1 MPHAESNY
9 YNNWMNSSSTGL
21 WNNNYWKN
29 KYLELYHHY
38 VFLQHQIQKLNDQ
51 VNEYSQLHN
60 LAVDNNSYF
69 NSNNTSDSSVNK
81 DAILSQLQNKNMDLT
96 KTVMNKTK
104 EINLLKEQLQKYHSV
119 QQS

>member
-1 MPHAESNY
+1 MPNNESSY
-9 YNNWMNSSSTGL
+9 YNNFMNSSSGL
-21 WNNNYWKN
+21 WNNNYWRS
-29 KYLELYHHY
+29 KYMELYHHY

-60 LAVDNNSYF
+60 LAVDNNTYF
-69 NSNNTSDSSVNK
+69 NSNNSDSSVNK
-81 DAILSQLQNKNMDLT
+81 DAILSQLQNKNTDLT

-119 QQS
+119 PPS

>member
-9 YNNWMNSSSTGL
+9 YNNLMTSSSTGL

-38 VFLQHQIQKLNDQ
+38 VFLQNEIYKLNSQ

-60 LAVDNNSYF
+60 LAVDNNTYF
-69 NSNNTSDSSVNK
+69 NSDNNSNSSVNK
-81 DAILSQLQNKNMDLT
+81 DAIFSQLQNKNMDLT

-104 EINLLKEQLQKYHSV
+104 EINLLKEQLQKYNSA
-119 QQS
+119 QP